1 MNIKLYIDTVIILF
15 QKEFKVRYK
24 NSILGYFW
32 SVLNPTIYALTL
44 SFVFSTILKVRIDN
58 FLVFVVSVIFAWQ
71 WFANSITTSPSIF
84 VLNSALIKKINFPK
98 TAMVVAIILQD
109 MLHFILS
116 LPIVFFILLQ
126 NNHIL
131 NINSLLFMPFL
142 MFNQFILIFGISLII
157 SSINVF
163 IRDIERIT
171 QFVVNFLFYISSI
184 FFPIN
189 FIPEKYLNI
198 LWINP
203 VMYLMENWRSLI
215 LNGEINWYYLI
226 ITYIYAILIMVLGL
240 AIYTKLKH
248 RFPEVL

>member
-240 AIYTKLKH
+240 VIYTKLKH